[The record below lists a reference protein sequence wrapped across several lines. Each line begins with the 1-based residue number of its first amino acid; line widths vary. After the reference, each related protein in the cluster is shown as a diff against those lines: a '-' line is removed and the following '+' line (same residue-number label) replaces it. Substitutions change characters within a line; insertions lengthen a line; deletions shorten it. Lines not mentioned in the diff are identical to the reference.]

1 MRVKELIEILK
12 KLPQNYKVI
21 MFDGPLYYTPHIIK
35 DVKDTKF
42 KDDKK
47 FKECV
52 IID

>member
-1 MRVKELIEILK
+1 MKVKELIKILK
-12 KLPQNYKVI
+12 KLPKNYEVI
-21 MFDGPLYYTPHIIK
+21 MFDGPMYYTPYFIK